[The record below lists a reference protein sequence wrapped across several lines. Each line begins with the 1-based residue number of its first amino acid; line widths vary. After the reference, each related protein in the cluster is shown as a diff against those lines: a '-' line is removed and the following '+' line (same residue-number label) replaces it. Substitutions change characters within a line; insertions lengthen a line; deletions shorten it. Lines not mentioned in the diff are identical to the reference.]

1 MDQKLISKLTK
12 MKDAVD
18 KAETAKSR
26 AEGALNAIMQDIKK
40 TYGIKSLDDLSA
52 LIDEK
57 EEELAGLEAK
67 FEKEIQ
73 KTESAYPWD
82 TISLQR

>member
-1 MDQKLISKLTK
+1 
-12 MKDAVD
+12 
-18 KAETAKSR
+18 
-26 AEGALNAIMQDIKK
+26 
-40 TYGIKSLDDLSA
+40 